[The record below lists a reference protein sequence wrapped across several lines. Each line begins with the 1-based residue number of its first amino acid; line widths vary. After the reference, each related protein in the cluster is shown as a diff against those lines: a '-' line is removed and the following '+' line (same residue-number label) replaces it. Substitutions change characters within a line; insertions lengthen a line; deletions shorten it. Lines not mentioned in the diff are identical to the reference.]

1 MSADSLT
8 SLDEIV
14 TRLERTLATSPA
26 DSTELVWIETRRE
39 QVAAGHGRRE
49 TLRPPGPAGRGGP
62 AGAAAL
68 AGGAAHERSLL
79 VRVRQ
84 SGRNGLHRTAG
95 VEPSDLE
102 NAVRDALA
110 QARLAPASAAE
121 PLASGERR
129 GEAAGARTAAA
140 GAAGAAGD
148 PAAGPGGTLQ
158 GDSLHDPDLAELEP
172 GRVRALLEGVAER
185 GEELRLA
192 WLEGH
197 VAIVNT
203 AGLRRSARV
212 TAASFEARC
221 GRGPGCGVAAGA
233 ARRFDGLYLQDTLD
247 RARAR
252 HAENGAAA
260 ASASPAPQPQ
270 PGPSAAPAPPA
281 QPEPP
286 DDVAVLP
293 SNLMMVLSEQSV
305 AALLDLLNRHALT
318 AAAQRDMAGYLRGK
332 LGEPLLASC
341 LSLRDDGTDP
351 RALPFPFDLA
361 GWPKRR
367 VDLVVDGVFATPA
380 VDVRLAQDIG
390 LSPTP
395 HAMAPD
401 ESIAANLLL
410 LPGDRAPLSEVD
422 LLSQAEGGIWIGELS
437 GLECFDPGRLR
448 FRAMA
453 RGVRRITGGALGPA
467 LPDQRWEDDLPA
479 ALARGHALGDQ
490 PLTIATGDM
499 LFGATA
505 APLLAL
511 RGAAKPHS

>member
-1 MSADSLT
+1 MSADALT

-14 TRLERTLATSPA
+14 TRLERALATSPA
-26 DSTELVWIETRRE
+26 DSTELVWIETRRA
-39 QVAAGHGRRE
+39 QVTAGHGRRE
-49 TLRPPGPAGRGGP
+49 APRPSGPGGKGGA
-62 AGAAAL
+62 AGAAAP

-84 SGRNGLHRTAG
+84 SGRTGLHRTAG
-95 VEPSDLE
+95 SEPSELE

-129 GEAAGARTAAA
+129 GEAAGARTL
-140 GAAGAAGD
+140 AAGAAGD
-148 PAAGPGGTLQ
+148 PAAAGPGGAGQ
-158 GDSLHDPDLAELEP
+158 GGALHDPDLAELEP
-172 GRVRALLEGVAER
+172 GRVRALLDGVAER
-185 GEELRLA
+185 GEQLRLT
-192 WLEGH
+192 WLEGQ

-221 GRGPGCGVAAGA
+221 GRGPGGGAAAGA

-252 HAENGAAA
+252 HAGDGVAAHGAVTALE
-260 ASASPAPQPQ
+260 PQ
-270 PGPSAAPAPPA
+270 PGPPAAPAAPTPA
-281 QPEPP
+281 ALPAN
-286 DDVAVLP
+286 VAVLP
-293 SNLMMVLSEQSV
+293 ADLMLVLSEQCV
-305 AALLDLLNRHALT
+305 AALLDLLNRHALSS
-318 AAAQRDMAGYLRGK
+318 AAQRDTGSCRHRR

-351 RALPFPFDLA
+351 RTLPFPFDLA

-380 VDVRLAQDIG
+380 VDVRLAQEIG
-390 LSPTP
+390 RSPTP

-410 LPGDRAPLSEVD
+410 LPGDRAPLPEAE
-422 LLSQAEGGIWIGELS
+422 LLRQAEGGIWVGELG
-437 GLECFDPGRLR
+437 GLECFDTGRLR
-448 FRAMA
+448 FRAVA
-453 RGVRRITGGALGPA
+453 RGVRRITGGALGPP
-467 LPDQRWEDDLPA
+467 LPDLVWEDDLPA

-490 PLTIATGDM
+490 PVTVATGDM

-511 RGAAKPHS
+511 RAASKARV